1 MIPYAVVINGGE
13 GLTLNEREQAMV
25 TAALELLKLNGVD
38 RTLERA
44 EVNRAL
50 EERTTG
56 FLYLVFAEALTFYVR
71 VGKTPRVNLGSGNVV
86 VALEG

>member
-13 GLTLNEREQAMV
+13 GLELSEREQAMV

-38 RTLERA
+38 RALERA

-56 FLYLVFAEALTFYVR
+56 FLYLVFEGALTFYVQ